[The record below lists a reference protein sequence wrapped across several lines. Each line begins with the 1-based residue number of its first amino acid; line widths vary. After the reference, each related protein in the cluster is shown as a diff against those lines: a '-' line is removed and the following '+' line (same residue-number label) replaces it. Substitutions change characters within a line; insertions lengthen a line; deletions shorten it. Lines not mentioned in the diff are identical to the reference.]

1 MLFIGPLGEYPRH
14 VGDVQIEHPTW
25 NPGDQLPEGWN
36 QVTETPMSLEVGE
49 DQTIYE
55 AAPQEIDGVWKQV
68 WAVRDLTE
76 AEIERRDAP
85 QTLVTKL
92 QSLGLSAA
100 EIDVLT
106 RGLRSF

>member
-14 VGDVQIEHPTW
+14 IGDVQIEQPSW

-36 QVTETPMSLEVGE
+36 QVTETPMNLEPGE
-49 DQTIYE
+49 NQIVYE
-55 AAPQEIDGVWKQV
+55 AAPQEVEGSWRQV
-68 WAVRDLTE
+68 WAVRNLTQ

-92 QSLGLSAA
+92 KALGLTDA
-100 EIDVLT
+100 EIDVLSM
-106 RGLRSF
+106 GLRR